1 MQWLQLEHA
10 WIYIVI
16 TLVLVHALVQDKK
29 TGKLP
34 TRFKR

>member
-16 TLVLVHALVQDKK
+16 ARVLVYALGVR
-29 TGKLP
+29 GAS
-34 TRFKR
+34 RSSGRCS